1 MRSVF
6 ENGMEG
12 VFVGLDEE
20 TVHLIGF
27 IVDAE
32 FCGLERI
39 LQVELDGERGR
50 SQGIVVN
57 NSSVRLYVYYN

>member
-20 TVHLIGF
+20 TVYLIGF